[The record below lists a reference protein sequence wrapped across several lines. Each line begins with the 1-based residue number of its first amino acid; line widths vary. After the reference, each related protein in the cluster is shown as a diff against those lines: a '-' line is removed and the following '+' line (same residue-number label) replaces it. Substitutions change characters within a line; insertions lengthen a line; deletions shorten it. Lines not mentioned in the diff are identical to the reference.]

1 MMNEYSSGK
10 NEIGKTFA
18 IKNLLILT
26 VSILIT
32 SCGLVPKKGKLI
44 KLNSNPGAEVILGDG
59 SHNLG
64 NSIGR
69 TPLEVNFQEIAKGDF
84 VYLKFVSD
92 KYEDYQLIVPSDW
105 QQGEINV
112 KLKKKEQ
119 ILPSEVE
126 EKIVEK
132 VKDLTNA
139 QVFSVLAFQKQLL
152 QGDFNKASS
161 EIVNLKRLRTPGAIL
176 SLLEGNL
183 SYLKGQKR
191 QALNS
196 YKRSYSLYPKNY
208 EVKALIDQIE
218 KELGR

>member
-1 MMNEYSSGK
+1 MIFNMILK
-10 NEIGKTFA
+10 NDTKRNKV
-18 IKNLLILT
+18 IKIAFSAMICLGLSN
-26 VSILIT
+26 
-32 SCGLVPKKGKLI
+32 CGMLPKKGKVVKI
-44 KLNSNPGAEVILGDG
+44 NSNPGAEVILGDG

-69 TPLEVNFQEIAKGDF
+69 TPLEVNFKEIAKGDF
-84 VYLKFVSD
+84 VYLKFINE
-92 KYEDYQLIVPSDW
+92 KHEDYQLIIPSDW
-105 QQGEINV
+105 QQGEINI
-112 KLKKKEQ
+112 KMKKKEK

-126 EKIVEK
+126 EKMVEK
-132 VKDLTNA
+132 LQDLTNS

-161 EIVNLKRLRTPGAIL
+161 ELVNLKRLRTPGAVV

-183 SYLKGQKR
+183 SYLQGQKR

-208 EVKALIDQIE
+208 EVKSLIDQLE
-218 KELGR
+218 KEMGR

>member
-1 MMNEYSSGK
+1 MEQGRKMNFK
-10 NEIGKTFA
+10 
-18 IKNLLILT
+18 IKNKLKILT
-26 VSILIT
+26 ILMTGLALSNCSIL
-32 SCGLVPKKGKLI
+32 PKKGKVVKI
-44 KLNSNPGAEVILGDG
+44 NSNPGAEVILGDG

-69 TPLEVNFQEIAKGDF
+69 TPLEVNFKEIAKGDF

-92 KYEDYQLIVPSDW
+92 KYEDYQLILPSDW
-105 QQGEINV
+105 KQGEVNV
-112 KLKKKEQ
+112 KMKKKEK

-126 EKIVEK
+126 EKMVEK
-132 VKDLTNA
+132 LKDLTNS

-161 EIVNLKRLRTPGAIL
+161 EIVNLKRLRAPGAVI

-191 QALNS
+191 QALSS

-208 EVKALIDQIE
+208 EVKALIDQLE
-218 KELGR
+218 KEIGR

>member
-1 MMNEYSSGK
+1 MILEYEKKWNKAVKSVVFS
-10 NEIGKTFA
+10 FVF
-18 IKNLLILT
+18 L
-26 VSILIT
+26 SIA
-32 SCGLVPKKGKLI
+32 SCGMLPKKEKLVKI
-44 KLNSNPGAEVILGDG
+44 NSNPGSEVILGDG

-69 TPLEVNFQEIAKGDF
+69 TPLEVNFKEIAKGDF
-84 VYLKFVSD
+84 VYLKFISD

-112 KLKKKEQ
+112 KMKKKEK
-119 ILPSEVE
+119 ILPSDVE
-126 EKIVEK
+126 EKMVEK
-132 VKDLTNA
+132 LKDLTNA

-161 EIVNLKRLRTPGAIL
+161 EIVNLKRLRTPGAVV

-183 SYLKGQKR
+183 NYLKGKKR

-208 EVKALIDQIE
+208 EVKALIDQLE
-218 KELGR
+218 KEMGR

>member
-1 MMNEYSSGK
+1 MMFK
-10 NEIGKTFA
+10 
-18 IKNLLILT
+18 KNLKLKIIASFALSLALT
-26 VSILIT
+26 N
-32 SCGLVPKKGKLI
+32 CALVPKKGKVVKI
-44 KLNSNPGAEVILGDG
+44 NSNPGAEVILGDG

-69 TPLEVNFQEIAKGDF
+69 TPLEVNFVDIAKGDF
-84 VYLKFVSD
+84 VYLKFISD

-105 QQGEINV
+105 KQGEINV
-112 KLKKKEQ
+112 KMKKKEK

-126 EKIVEK
+126 EKMVEK
-132 VKDLTNA
+132 LKDVTSS

-152 QGDFNKASS
+152 QGDFTKASS
-161 EIVNLKRLRTPGAIL
+161 EVVNLKRLRAPGAVI

-191 QALNS
+191 QALSS

-208 EVKALIDQIE
+208 EVKALIDQLE
-218 KELGR
+218 KEIGR

>member
-1 MMNEYSSGK
+1 MNIESTWNLKLK
-10 NEIGKTFA
+10 NVIKFTCSAAVFMA
-18 IKNLLILT
+18 ITGCGIL
-26 VSILIT
+26 
-32 SCGLVPKKGKLI
+32 PKKGMLV

-69 TPLEVNFQEIAKGDF
+69 TPLEVNFKEVAKGDF

-92 KYEDYQLIVPSDW
+92 KYEDYQLIVPADW

-112 KLKKKEQ
+112 KMKKKEK
-119 ILPSEVE
+119 ILPSDVE
-126 EKIVEK
+126 EKMVEK
-132 VKDLTNA
+132 LKDLTNS

-161 EIVNLKRLRTPGAIL
+161 ELVNLKRLRTPGAVV

-183 SYLKGQKR
+183 DYLKGQKR

-196 YKRSYSLYPKNY
+196 YKRSYSLYPNNY
-208 EVKALIDQIE
+208 EVKALIDQLE